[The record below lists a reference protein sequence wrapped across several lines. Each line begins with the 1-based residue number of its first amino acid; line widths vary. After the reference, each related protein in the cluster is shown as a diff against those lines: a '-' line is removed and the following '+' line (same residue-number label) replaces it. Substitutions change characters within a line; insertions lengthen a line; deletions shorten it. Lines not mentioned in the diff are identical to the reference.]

1 MHITGA
7 EFVKSLTENYGRIYG
22 YIIRL
27 LPCYDAAEDL
37 MQETTSAMWEQRN
50 NFAPGTD
57 FVAWGR
63 TIAYYK
69 ILDYRHKKQRDQ
81 KVIFDE
87 EILKLIEESIPAT
100 EGLGNAYLQ
109 KLRGCLA
116 KLHASDLDLIRL
128 RYWRSLRA
136 ADIAKRLNVSLRS
149 VYYSLSRIQGLLLT
163 CVERDDV

>member
-1 MHITGA
+1 M
-7 EFVKSLTENYGRIYG
+7 TENYGKIYG

-27 LPCYDAAEDL
+27 LPCYDVAADL

-50 NFAPGTD
+50 DFTPGTD

-63 TIAYYK
+63 SIAYYK

-87 EILKLIEESIPAT
+87 EILRLIQESVPAK
-100 EGLGNAYLQ
+100 ESLGNPYLQ
-109 KLRGCLA
+109 RLRKCLA
-116 KLHASDLDLIRL
+116 KLQASDLDLIRL
-128 RYWRSLRA
+128 RYWKSVRA
-136 ADIAKRLNVSLRS
+136 ADIAKRLNTSLRT

-163 CVERDDV
+163 CVERDEA